1 MVRILERALNSAQV
15 SRKGLSTSPHARKSQ
30 VVGSNSGT
38 EPECRTGHFKV
49 SDCPGGSLPSSFI
62 WRSRCLRSSITG
74 LQGGMIRL
82 MPGEIPISIG
92 DPSHQNRMP
101 AYIAKKSALICV
113 HLRHFFL
120 ADHGCKQVRVY

>member
-62 WRSRCLRSSITG
+62 WRSRCLRSSITS
-74 LQGGMIRL
+74 LQGEMLGGKTRL
-82 MPGEIPISIG
+82 P
-92 DPSHQNRMP
+92 P
-101 AYIAKKSALICV
+101 AGKATVEPRSNSC
-113 HLRHFFL
+113 LRTAL
-120 ADHGCKQVRVY
+120 ADHGRKQVGV